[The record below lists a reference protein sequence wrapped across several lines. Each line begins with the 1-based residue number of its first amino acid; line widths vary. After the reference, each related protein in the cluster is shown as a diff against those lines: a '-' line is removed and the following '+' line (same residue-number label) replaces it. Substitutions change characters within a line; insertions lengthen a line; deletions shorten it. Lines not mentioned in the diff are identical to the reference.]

1 MLELESLSKHLGLFT
16 IADLDLRLNQGE
28 YFVLLGP
35 SGVGKTVLIEMIAG
49 FIAPDAGRILC
60 EGQDITTSPPE
71 ARDFAVV
78 YQDYALFPHLTV
90 AANIAYGLR
99 ARGVQSKQAAERV
112 RALTEKLNIAA
123 LVNRRI
129 GGLSGGEQQ
138 RVALARALAPRPRL
152 LLLDEPLAAV
162 DIGLRERLRH
172 ELRCIHQH
180 TGTTFLHVTHDP
192 DDALYLADRVGVMLG
207 GCIRQVATPE
217 ELFRAPSDADVAEF
231 LGMRN
236 IMAVDSASQG
246 VCHVGGVEI
255 HAALADESISHI
267 WIKPEE
273 ILLSRQPFDSSARN
287 QFRCTVAEWENS
299 GSLLA
304 VRVSS
309 GALTLTALVTYESFR
324 ELGIDAGT
332 ELYCTFKSSAVHCF

>member
-1 MLELESLSKHLGLFT
+1 MLELESLGKRLGLFT
-16 IADLDLRLNQGE
+16 IADLNLRLNQGE

-35 SGVGKTVLIEMIAG
+35 SGVGKTVLIEMVAG

-60 EGQDITTSPPE
+60 EGQDITNSPPE

-99 ARGVQSKQAAERV
+99 ARGVQSKQVAERV

-123 LVNRRI
+123 LLNRRI

-138 RVALARALAPRPRL
+138 RVALARALAPRPRM

-162 DIGLRERLRH
+162 DVGLRARLRH
-172 ELRCIHQH
+172 ELRHIHQH

-192 DDALYLADRVGVMLG
+192 DDALYLADRIGVMP
-207 GCIRQVATPE
+207 PE

-236 IMAVDSASQG
+236 IMTVNSACQG
-246 VCHVGGVEI
+246 VCHVGSVEI
-255 HAALADESISHI
+255 YAALADESISHI

-287 QFRCTVAEWENS
+287 QFRCVVTEWENS
-299 GSLLA
+299 GPMLA
-304 VRVSS
+304 VRICS
-309 GALTLTALVTYESFR
+309 GDLTLTALVTYESFG
-324 ELGIDAGT
+324 ELGIDVGA

>member
-1 MLELESLSKHLGLFT
+1 MLELRSLSKQLGLFT
-16 IADLDLRLNQGE
+16 ITDLNLRLNHGE

-35 SGVGKTVLIEMIAG
+35 SGVGKTVLIEMVAG
-49 FIAPDAGRILC
+49 FITPDAGRILC
-60 EGQDITTSPPE
+60 EGQDITNSPPE

-78 YQDYALFPHLTV
+78 YQDYALFPHLAV

-99 ARGVQSKQAAERV
+99 ARGVQSKQAAARV
-112 RALTEKLNIAA
+112 RALAEKLNIAA
-123 LVNRRI
+123 LLNRRV

-162 DIGLRERLRH
+162 DIGLRARLRH
-172 ELRCIHQH
+172 ELRCIHQQ

-192 DDALYLADRVGVMLG
+192 DDALYLADRVGVMLEG
-207 GCIRQVATPE
+207 SIRQVATPQ
-217 ELFRAPSDADVAEF
+217 ELFRAPSDAAVAEF

-236 IMAVDSASQG
+236 IMTVDSASEG
-246 VCHVGGVEI
+246 VCQVGRVEI
-255 HAALADESISHI
+255 HAALADESTSYV

-287 QFRCTVAEWENS
+287 QFRCVVAGWENS
-299 GSLLA
+299 GPLLA
-304 VRVSS
+304 VRISS
-309 GALTLTALVTYESFR
+309 GDLTLTALVTYESFS

>member
-1 MLELESLSKHLGLFT
+1 MLELESLGKRLGLFT
-16 IADLDLRLNQGE
+16 IADLNLRLNQGE

-35 SGVGKTVLIEMIAG
+35 SGVGKTVLIEMVAG

-60 EGQDITTSPPE
+60 EGQDITNSPPE

-99 ARGVQSKQAAERV
+99 ARGVQSKQVAERV

-123 LVNRRI
+123 LLNRRI

-138 RVALARALAPRPRL
+138 RVALARALAPRPRM

-162 DIGLRERLRH
+162 DVGLRARLRH
-172 ELRCIHQH
+172 ELRHIHQH

-192 DDALYLADRVGVMLG
+192 DDALYLADRIGVMLG
-207 GCIRQVATPE
+207 GRIRQVATPE

-236 IMAVDSASQG
+236 IMTVNSACQG
-246 VCHVGGVEI
+246 VCHVGSV
-255 HAALADESISHI
+255 ADESISHI

-299 GSLLA
+299 GPLLA
-304 VRVSS
+304 VRICS
-309 GALTLTALVTYESFR
+309 GDLTLTALVTYESFG
-324 ELGIDAGT
+324 ELGIDVGT

>member
-1 MLELESLSKHLGLFT
+1 MLELESLGKHLGLFS

-35 SGVGKTVLIEMIAG
+35 SGVGKTVLIEMVAG

-60 EGQDITTSPPE
+60 KGQDITNSPPE

-99 ARGVQSKQAAERV
+99 ARGIESKQVAERV
-112 RALTEKLNIAA
+112 HALTEKLNIAA
-123 LVNRRI
+123 LLNRHI
-129 GGLSGGEQQ
+129 GTLSGGEQQ
-138 RVALARALAPRPRL
+138 RVALARALVTRPRM

-162 DIGLRERLRH
+162 DIGLRARLRH
-172 ELRCIHQH
+172 ELRRIHQH

-192 DDALYLADRVGVMLG
+192 DDALYLADRIGVMLG
-207 GCIRQVATPE
+207 GRIRQVATPQK
-217 ELFRAPSDADVAEF
+217 LFRSPSDADVAEF

-236 IMAVDSASQG
+236 IMTVDSASQD
-246 VCHVGGVEI
+246 VCRAGGVEI

-267 WIKPEE
+267 WIKP
-273 ILLSRQPFDSSARN
+273 
-287 QFRCTVAEWENS
+287 
-299 GSLLA
+299 
-304 VRVSS
+304 
-309 GALTLTALVTYESFR
+309 
-324 ELGIDAGT
+324 
-332 ELYCTFKSSAVHCF
+332 